1 MRKHIYNIVIVF
13 IISFLSNYPIK
24 AQQEAQ
30 FSNFVANAVFYNPA
44 VVGGKDCLEL
54 KSGYRN
60 QWIGIE
66 GAPRSTFLSFST
78 SLINPSQLFSGSHI
92 GLGGYFQ
99 DESFGSFK
107 KTTFNLSYSYSFMI
121 SPKVTFAYGVHAGIQ
136 QLGIDAGSVQLF
148 QRNDPIIDGSRKVL
162 LIPDGGIGCF
172 LENDDW
178 YVGYSLKN
186 MIMNN
191 WQNLILSEN
200 SQLNIHHF
208 LMSGKRFY
216 GKKLNFVPNLLIKHA
231 GRSIPAADINL
242 NFEYKN
248 LLNFGVSYRNFDAV
262 SALFHLNILDHVN
275 LYYAYDITTSNIQK
289 MGSNTHEF
297 IISYRNCPN
306 RVKGPSSCPLFY

>member
-1 MRKHIYNIVIVF
+1 MIIPFIVF
-13 IISFLSNYPIK
+13 SLTVGIVCNNSIA

-30 FSNFVANAVFYNPA
+30 FSNFVANAIFYNPA

-66 GAPRSTFLSFST
+66 GAPRTTFLSFST
-78 SLINPSQLFSGSHI
+78 SVINPTRLFSESHI

-107 KTTFNLSYSYSFMI
+107 KTTFNLSYSYSFLI
-121 SPKVTFAYGVHAGIQ
+121 KPKVTFAFGIHAGIQ
-136 QLGIDAGSVQLF
+136 QLGIDAGSIHLF
-148 QRNDPIIDGSRKVL
+148 QRNDPILDGSGKIVL
-162 LIPDGGIGCF
+162 VPDGGVGCF
-172 LENDDW
+172 FENDDW

-191 WQNLILSEN
+191 WQNLIISED
-200 SQLNIHHF
+200 SRLNIHHF
-208 LMSGKRFY
+208 LMTGKRFY
-216 GKKLNFVPNLLIKHA
+216 GKKLNFVPNLIVKHA
-231 GRSIPAADINL
+231 GRSIPAADINFNL
-242 NFEYKN
+242 EYKN
-248 LLNFGVSYRNFDAV
+248 LLNVGVSYRNFDAF
-262 SALFHLNILDHVN
+262 SALFHLNILDHIN

-297 IISYRNCPN
+297 IVSYKNCPN
-306 RVKGPSSCPLFY
+306 RIKGPSTCLLFY

>member
-1 MRKHIYNIVIVF
+1 MIIPFIVF
-13 IISFLSNYPIK
+13 SLTVGIVCNNSIA

-30 FSNFVANAVFYNPA
+30 FSNFVANAIFYNPA

-66 GAPRSTFLSFST
+66 GAPRTTFLSFST
-78 SLINPSQLFSGSHI
+78 SVINPTRLFSESHI

-107 KTTFNLSYSYSFMI
+107 KTTFNLSYSYSFLI
-121 SPKVTFAYGVHAGIQ
+121 KPKVTFAFGIHAGIQ
-136 QLGIDAGSVQLF
+136 QLGIDAGSIHLF
-148 QRNDPIIDGSRKVL
+148 QRNDPILDGSGKIVL
-162 LIPDGGIGCF
+162 VPDGGVGCF
-172 LENDDW
+172 FENDDW

-191 WQNLILSEN
+191 WQNLIISED
-200 SQLNIHHF
+200 SRLNIHHF
-208 LMSGKRFY
+208 LMTGKRFY
-216 GKKLNFVPNLLIKHA
+216 GKKLNFVPNLIVKHA
-231 GRSIPAADINL
+231 GRSIPAADINFNL
-242 NFEYKN
+242 EYKN
-248 LLNFGVSYRNFDAV
+248 LLNVGVSYRNFDAF
-262 SALFHLNILDHVN
+262 SALFHLNILDHIN

-297 IISYRNCPN
+297 IVSYKNCPN
-306 RVKGPSSCPLFY
+306 RIKGPSTCPLFY